1 MRVARAFFDGTPVF
15 SFVAALAAA
24 KVVVFAGGECLTGE
38 KAEKTLGM

>member
-1 MRVARAFFDGTPVF
+1 MRVARVPFEDTAVF

-38 KAEKTLGM
+38 KAEKTLGT